1 MFCDYHVHS
10 RYSDDS
16 CYPMEDCVKDA
27 IDMGMDEICFCDHVD
42 YGVKLDPMDLE
53 GARSFTRAILKREEE
68 R

>member
-53 GARSFTRAILKREEE
+53 E
-68 R
+68 